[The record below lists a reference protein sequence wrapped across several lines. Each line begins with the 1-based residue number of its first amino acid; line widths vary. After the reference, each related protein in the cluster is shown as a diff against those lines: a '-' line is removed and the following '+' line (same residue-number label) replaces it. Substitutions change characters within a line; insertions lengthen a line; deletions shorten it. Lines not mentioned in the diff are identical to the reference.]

1 MFIYLILFFLVYH
14 SQSIFK
20 NLTNM
25 DQEKQSVFI
34 SDGLRIADFIRF
46 LFKIKCYSFFYLY
59 PYQRRI
65 FIYN

>member
-1 MFIYLILFFLVYH
+1 
-14 SQSIFK
+14 
-20 NLTNM
+20 M

-46 LFKIKCYSFFYLY
+46 LFKNKRVLFIFYLY